1 MLILPSHWLTL
12 VNIVLSLPC
21 CYFSLTWQQD
31 GAPCHVTNAN
41 IQYLE
46 QQFGGRV
53 VSRRTVLGMDWPARS
68 PDLNPCDYFLWGYA
82 KARVYNPRPAT
93 LDQLENNIR
102 QVIGEIPP
110 AMINRALLDIRAR
123 AHACIAAQGGHFE
136 N

>member
-1 MLILPSHWLTL
+1 M
-12 VNIVLSLPC
+12 
-21 CYFSLTWQQD
+21 
-31 GAPCHVTNAN
+31 
-41 IQYLE
+41 
-46 QQFGGRV
+46 

-82 KARVYNPRPAT
+82 KSKVYNPRPAT